1 MLLVLSC
8 IDICAAFAEG
18 GEFENEGRWVCDTE
32 LSARDLSCSDQLKPP
47 PSPVVPGLPPPL
59 TVRRAC
65 APNDMRR
72 AKGVVGALRPGPSS
86 SSIAF
91 SSMESEPA
99 VETLPRRPPNA
110 NGVDWVGDVPD
121 KPSVEIDMRRRWSCA
136 AAVVIGPGKGAVG
149 VPDVLLDRPKM
160 LLNVWEV
167 KEPRRGLDEGS
178 LGGLL
183 SLLED
188 IVKLGFVQ
196 GWELLRYMWTVGS

>member
-8 IDICAAFAEG
+8 IGICAVFAEEG
-18 GEFENEGRWVCDTE
+18 DVEKEGRWVCDTE

-65 APNDMRR
+65 APNDIRR

-86 SSIAF
+86 SSMAF

-99 VETLPRRPPNA
+99 VETLPRRPPNV

-136 AAVVIGPGKGAVG
+136 AAVVMGPGKGAIG
-149 VPDVLLDRPKM
+149 APDVLLDRPKM

-167 KEPRRGLDEGS
+167 KETRRGLDEDS

-183 SLLED
+183 SLLAD
-188 IVKLGFVQ
+188 IV
-196 GWELLRYMWTVGS
+196 